1 MSAGVASPGLPER
14 QNVRWRPRVDEALLR
29 RNDRWWTLTT
39 LAHSVPF
46 LLAAGLLMVVK
57 PILAPVALLL
67 AAHAWVIPALYAR
80 RGADVL
86 ARRTHGAPGPEARAL
101 LLLGDLTDD
110 ENHRLHADTGLV
122 LESGRLGTWVVG
134 EAGAL
139 LVRTGAR
146 RVNCYCVRA
155 TGRDLPHADR
165 VAHLLLALRCDEPDF
180 ATVAN
185 LAFSGAPWR
194 LRRRLL
200 AEQRPALDAAVRR
213 TRRGRPGSLAPA

>member
-101 LLLGDLTDD
+101 LLLGDLGGGGGRSSART
-110 ENHRLHADTGLV
+110 HR
-122 LESGRLGTWVVG
+122 
-134 EAGAL
+134 
-139 LVRTGAR
+139 
-146 RVNCYCVRA
+146 RA
-155 TGRDLPHADR
+155 PGQ
-165 VAHLLLALRCDEPDF
+165 LLL
-180 ATVAN
+180 
-185 LAFSGAPWR
+185 
-194 LRRRLL
+194 
-200 AEQRPALDAAVRR
+200 
-213 TRRGRPGSLAPA
+213 RPGDRQGPASRRPCRAPAARAPLR